1 MKVQSGELGATGKT
15 RQTSSRRDALTL
27 DEERAYQVLELV
39 YNAYL
44 KGTMLYGHTDKEVY
58 APQWRH
64 IPVGMEQGSGEHQ
77 RYLFFLTATDRMGV
91 SNEIH
96 RGHRELWAKHPW
108 MYTAD
113 VLGTRLERMVELVR
127 EYRIG
132 LPEKTA
138 QNWLAIAGTFFGTFD
153 GNPAA
158 MYAEASVDAI
168 LAMKRASHTRDT
180 WRLPGF
186 GPKILSLLALFYAE
200 LGVIA
205 MPPDAFPVDV
215 HVQRLAISTDIISG
229 EGLFLD
235 ETIERMLR
243 PLLCR
248 MVSEKGWSA
257 IDLSHAIWFLGN
269 RLCTRCPRTKSAPL
283 LCPVYDTCGGAISTG
298 PYGRGKWDL
307 SEPRYR
313 RGGDM
318 TLCLPHVSS
327 EGDVPDANGQTSL
340 W

>member
-1 MKVQSGELGATGKT
+1 MKVQSDERAVAGKAA
-15 RQTSSRRDALTL
+15 RKSSGRDALTL

-44 KGTMLYGHTDKEVY
+44 EGRMLYGHTDKNVH

-64 IPVGMEQGSGEHQ
+64 IPGGMEQGGGEHQ
-77 RYLFFLTATDRMGV
+77 RYLFFLTATDRMGI
-91 SNEIH
+91 SSEIH
-96 RGHRELWAKHPW
+96 RGHRELWTKHPW
-108 MYTAD
+108 LYTSD
-113 VLGTRLERMVELVR
+113 VIGTHLERMVELVR

-138 QNWLAIAGTFFGTFD
+138 QNWLTIAETLFGTF
-153 GNPAA
+153 GGEPSV
-158 MYAEASVDAI
+158 MYAEASIDAI
-168 LAMKRASHTRDT
+168 LMMKRASRTRDV

-186 GPKILSLLALFYAE
+186 GPKILSLLSLFYAE

-205 MPPDAFPVDV
+205 MPLDAFPVDV
-215 HVQRLAISTDIISG
+215 HVQRLAISTGIISG
-229 EGLFLD
+229 EGVFFD

-248 MVSEKGWSA
+248 IVRERGWSA

-269 RLCTRCPRTKSAPL
+269 RLCTQCPRTKSAPL

-298 PYGRGKWDL
+298 SYGRGKWDL
-307 SEPRYR
+307 GEPRYR
-313 RGGDM
+313 KGGDR
-318 TLCLPHVSS
+318 TLRLSGAS
-327 EGDVPDANGQTSL
+327 EGGTPDAGGQMSL